1 MRTRHL
7 WVKKISGYDFL
18 LDKLEGRI
26 YSAAC
31 EYVFSRDI
39 YRKAGGFVKFP
50 LAWCSDDATWTK
62 FADCAGES
70 LLCLESSF
78 VGGMRKVKILVI
90 PIAMIVGKLNLPGC
104 S

>member
-1 MRTRHL
+1 MMQH
-7 WVKKISGYDFL
+7 
-18 LDKLEGRI
+18 GRSLQI
-26 YSAAC
+26 
-31 EYVFSRDI
+31 VQ
-39 YRKAGGFVKFP
+39 
-50 LAWCSDDATWTK
+50 
-62 FADCAGES
+62 GES